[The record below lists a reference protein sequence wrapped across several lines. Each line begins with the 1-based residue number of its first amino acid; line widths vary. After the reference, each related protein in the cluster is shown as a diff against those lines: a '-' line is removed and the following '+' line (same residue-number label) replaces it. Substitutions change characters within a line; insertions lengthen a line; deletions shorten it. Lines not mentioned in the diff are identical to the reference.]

1 MFVGV
6 GESQHDAVLVLVED
20 VHPQFDE
27 TLGMAGAVFAD
38 LVAKGAII
46 PLPGGGSTTR
56 YELKSVEP
64 GCFGLGTS

>member
-1 MFVGV
+1 
-6 GESQHDAVLVLVED
+6 VED

-27 TLGMAGAVFAD
+27 ALGMEGAVFAD

-46 PLPGGGSTTR
+46 PLPGGGRTTR

-64 GCFGLGTS
+64 GGFGLGTS